1 MRPPHI
7 FQFIATIAMLF
18 LNQAINAN
26 PKFINQ
32 EGPGLQISSTL
43 MYNEERVP
51 DYQLII
57 YDENQLTDTIFVA
70 KAKPVFLKLS
80 YGHNYSIRY
89 IKQGFHE
96 RVVMIDTRV
105 CTAKQNKM
113 SDFDFEIEMIPTYKN
128 GNTLYGLPVALINYD
143 YTDNKFEYSRN
154 YHRQVRGKE
163 IKEIDIDN

>member
-89 IKQGFHE
+89 IKQGFHAANTCYVTSDIYGQVYSYCNDE
-96 RVVMIDTRV
+96 E
-105 CTAKQNKM
+105 CTK
-113 SDFDFEIEMIPTYKN
+113 PTM
-128 GNTLYGLPVALINYD
+128 A
-143 YTDNKFEYSRN
+143 
-154 YHRQVRGKE
+154 
-163 IKEIDIDN
+163 